1 MANIGK
7 AARRPADAAD
17 DDVTDLTGA
26 SAGQAMDSTPMDST
40 PGVSRKRH
48 STGPSIEM
56 PPCSDCRCPLSGPGA
71 VPHAVLSCGC
81 SDRCG
86 SCAGA
91 TFLQTLSEPK
101 FVGFTCPVCRAD
113 VTRYS
118 VGLRTVFL
126 CGFGVFAPQ
135 WQASFQLASEEELQ
149 DSVSITLNASAMAA
163 FGHSGEHMLPGSTQ
177 VSRLG
182 SSAHLAQAIR

>member
-17 DDVTDLTGA
+17 DNVTDLTGA
-26 SAGQAMDSTPMDST
+26 SAGQAMDSTPMHST

-48 STGPSIEM
+48 STGPSLEM

-71 VPHAVLSCGC
+71 VPYAVLSCGC

-91 TFLQTLSEPK
+91 TFLQTLSDILLMLGRC
-101 FVGFTCPVCRAD
+101 VGDRLDRPLLFAGQRFPLRLSVA
-113 VTRYS
+113 TR
-118 VGLRTVFL
+118 
-126 CGFGVFAPQ
+126 
-135 WQASFQLASEEELQ
+135 
-149 DSVSITLNASAMAA
+149 SAR
-163 FGHSGEHMLPGSTQ
+163 
-177 VSRLG
+177 RL
-182 SSAHLAQAIR
+182 